1 MFGPPKKPSRLG
13 QWDGRRR
20 SSRSDEPVLPHL
32 WQRTVL
38 LRLGAVLVT
47 ALSATSLAYN
57 WGPPQSFRVGE
68 ICPHDL
74 RARVYFEVVN
84 ETQTNQKR
92 DQAVECLPPEQRSDP
107 QAREEAARAVP
118 PVIVRYPPGTL
129 LVQCG
134 HSISDEQYTLLQ
146 SETHAFL

>member
-32 WQRTVL
+32 WQRSVL

-57 WGPPQSFRVGE
+57 WGPPQSFRVHE

-84 ETQTNQKR
+84 EIQTNRRR
-92 DQAVECLPPEQRSDP
+92 DEAMERLAPELRSDP
-107 QAREEAARAVP
+107 QARAEAARAVL

-129 LVQCG
+129 LVQRG
-134 HSISDEQYTLLQ
+134 QPISDEQYTLLQ
-146 SETHAFL
+146 SETD